1 MKTIMVYKDGLPDTP
16 DSELFE
22 VDMDRENMILSQ
34 ITLGVLK
41 NKVIQTYKIP
51 LENIVECGFVTE
63 KEVISADKSVVG
75 RGLVGGFL
83 FGPAGLVLGG
93 MSGIGSKKKEKTI
106 GLFVITYLSPR
117 SPGELKSFVLDT
129 GWNNRDLHNI
139 NFAKEARKKVEKV
152 GKSELVTAFLA
163 SNEVETGVNSDGSI
177 TL

>member
-1 MKTIMVYKDGLPDTP
+1 MKTIMIYKGGLPNDP

-22 VDMDRENMILSQ
+22 VDMDRENVILSQ
-34 ITLGVLK
+34 IALGVLK
-41 NKVIQTYKIP
+41 NKIIQTYKIP

-63 KEVISADKSVVG
+63 EEVVSADKSVVG
-75 RGLVGGFL
+75 RGVVGGFL

-93 MSGIGSKKKEKTI
+93 MSGIGSKKKKKTV

-117 SPGELKSFVLDT
+117 YPGELKSFVLDT

-139 NFAKEARKKVEKV
+139 SFAKEARKKAEKAN
-152 GKSELVTAFLA
+152 KSELVVDFLA
-163 SNEVETGVNSDGSI
+163 QKEAAREVNSDGSI